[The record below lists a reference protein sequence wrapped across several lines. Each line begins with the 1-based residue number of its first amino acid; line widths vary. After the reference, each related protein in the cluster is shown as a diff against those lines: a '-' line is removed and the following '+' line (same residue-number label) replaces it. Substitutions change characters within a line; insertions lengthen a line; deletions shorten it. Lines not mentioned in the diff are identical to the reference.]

1 MLEKIARKFYCIDLI
16 FIIQV
21 CLTFFNDDS
30 KVSFVGTLICIVLAL
45 FEIYLNQKYEKQ
57 QKKRRIGTAGCIF
70 LLILLG
76 VLLWYR

>member
-1 MLEKIARKFYCIDLI
+1 MLEKIARKYYCIDLV

-30 KVSFVGTLICIVLAL
+30 KVSFAATLICILLVL

-57 QKKRRIGTAGCIF
+57 QKRRRIGIAGCI
-70 LLILLG
+70 LLLLLLG